1 MYIAICDFVCYN
13 IGVKLLLSVPTMII
27 NIVITILALIFFT
40 PLLKLV
46 DFIVPNTPSENITN
60 HIAMLHTVLN
70 TCATL
75 FFLPFVNQIAYVVT
89 KLIKDRKKDEDSHY
103 VLPIIISKMHGSVDV
118 YVIPSSVH
126 EVLIVPQHVMPA
138 KLLAKMCTEINSK
151 EVPDQD
157 ILSNN
162 IYEYDAETHSLS
174 ITEGIE
180 EELDID
186 DDPDI

>member
-1 MYIAICDFVCYN
+1 MILNPQTMDAI
-13 IGVKLLLSVPTMII
+13 
-27 NIVITILALIFFT
+27 
-40 PLLKLV
+40 
-46 DFIVPNTPSENITN
+46 
-60 HIAMLHTVLN
+60 
-70 TCATL
+70 
-75 FFLPFVNQIAYVVT
+75 T
-89 KLIKDRKKDEDSHY
+89 KNF
-103 VLPIIISKMHGSVDV
+103 GDV